1 MTETKEIE
9 INMASIGGDLK
20 HLQNDFSNFKSE
32 VKSDLEKLN
41 NSVNVLSANVTAS
54 LTNLKMAELK
64 FEATDNRV
72 KTIEEDLD
80 GLKKNK
86 IQPMETT
93 VGAIKW
99 AATISLGSVITF
111 FLYILANHF
120 NLF

>member
-1 MTETKEIE
+1 MAETKEIE
-9 INMASIGGDLK
+9 INMATIGGDLK
-20 HLQNDFSNFKSE
+20 HLQKDFSNFKGE

-41 NSVNVLSANVTAS
+41 NSVNILSANVTSS

-80 GLKKNK
+80 SLKEKK
-86 IQPMETT
+86 IKPMETT
-93 VGAIKW
+93 VSAIKW
-99 AATISLGSVITF
+99 AASISLGSVVMF
-111 FLYILANHF
+111 FLYILAAHF